1 MQKRMF
7 LCKKMILTKKI
18 RLFYLIKNR
27 RGSQNIFLNFLCKKL
42 HFFAKKLIL
51 YAKNYIFYKF

>member
-1 MQKRMF
+1 MQKNDF
-7 LCKKMILTKKI
+7 NEKI